1 MKKIL
6 LINPGIKGKKESP
19 NRGDGIISRAS
30 YLQIKELFPDS
41 SIFQISS
48 HEYPSLADIKWFIQ
62 SDYIFVGGSN
72 LLWFRFF
79 PSASWKLGLIY
90 LFFARKL
97 VLLGV
102 GWGSYEIPTNLWG
115 KWVCKLILSK
125 RKLHSVRDSYTLKK
139 LNELGVYNVLNT
151 GCHTTWN
158 VRFNSN
164 ICHSNRDSIL
174 FTLTDYRRNETQD
187 LILFNLL
194 KGLNKKVYFW
204 VQGSNDLEYFSNLKL
219 EANIL
224 NFSSIELVNFLDEN
238 NSNFIYIG
246 TRLHC
251 GMICLEF
258 NIPTL
263 IINVDNRSIEMG
275 KDLCFNNINRE
286 DLHLNLDLEKFISNS
301 NFQIRSKEILEWK
314 ENIKL

>member
-6 LINPGIKGKKESP
+6 LINPGIKGKNESP

-30 YLQIKELFPDS
+30 FRQIKELFPDS
-41 SIFQISS
+41 DIFQISS
-48 HEYPSLADIKWFIQ
+48 HEYPSPSDIKWFIQ

-90 LFFARKL
+90 LLFARKL

-115 KWVCKLILSK
+115 KLVCKLILSK

-139 LNELGVYNVLNT
+139 LNALGIKNVINT

-158 VRFNSN
+158 VNSN
-164 ICHSNRDSIL
+164 SYISLSNRDSIL

-194 KGLNKKVYFW
+194 KRLNKKIYFW
-204 VQGSNDLEYFSNLKL
+204 VQGSKDLEYFSILKL

-224 NFSSIELVNFLDEN
+224 NFSSIELVDFLDKN

-251 GMICLEF
+251 GMVCLEF
-258 NIPTL
+258 NIPTV
-263 IINVDNRSIEMG
+263 IINVDNRSKEMG
-275 KDLCFNNINRE
+275 KDLSFNNINRE
-286 DLHLNLDLEKFISNS
+286 DLHLNLDLEKIISNN